1 MSDYDDMMNDYDW
14 YQNTGELRENFED
27 DDPDYNQGDNNPQSD
42 GGTSTG
48 CLIASVIVL
57 IIGLIVW
64 VI

>member
-27 DDPDYNQGDNNPQSD
+27 DDINYNQCVNNPQSD

-48 CLIASVIVL
+48 CLIAGAIVL